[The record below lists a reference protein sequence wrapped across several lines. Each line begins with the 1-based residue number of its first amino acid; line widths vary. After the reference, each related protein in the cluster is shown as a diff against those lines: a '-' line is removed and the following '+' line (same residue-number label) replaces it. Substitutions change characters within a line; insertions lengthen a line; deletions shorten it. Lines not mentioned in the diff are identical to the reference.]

1 MPISKKVIFMGTPK
15 IAAVCLTAILE
26 HKDIEVVAVVCQPD
40 KPTGRHKEIVFSPV
54 KQLALDHNIK
64 VLQDAKVSNLYE
76 QIKALAPDLIFTCAF
91 GQFIPSNILELPTYK
106 CVNLHASLLPKL
118 RGGAPIQW
126 AIINQEKTTGFTLMY
141 MDKKM
146 DAGNMIKQYS
156 LNIDPQ
162 ETYASLY
169 DKLCV
174 LAGEVIAKDFN
185 ILFDKNLTSVK
196 QDVSKVTFG
205 YNITRDDEKIDW
217 NKSDVEIDALIRGLY
232 NVPIAYTTF
241 DDQIVKV
248 HKASITKAYK
258 EAQPGTILQLT
269 NQMMVVACGKGAI
282 NLEVIQLAGKKP
294 LLINQIVNGN
304 HPFKIGKR
312 FK

>member
-15 IAAVCLTAILE
+15 IAAVCLAAILE

-54 KQLALDHNIK
+54 KQLALERNIK

-76 QIKALAPDLIFTCAF
+76 QIKALTPDLIFTCAF
-91 GQFIPSNILELPTYK
+91 GQFIPSNILDIPPHK

-156 LNIDPQ
+156 LPIDPQ
-162 ETYASLY
+162 ETYSSLY

-174 LAGEVIAKDFN
+174 LAGEVISKDFMM
-185 ILFDKNLTSVK
+185 LFDKNLKSTQ
-196 QDVSKVTFG
+196 QDETKATFG
-205 YNITRDDEKIDW
+205 YNITRDDEKINW
-217 NKSDVEIDALIRGLY
+217 RKSNLEVDALIRGLY
-232 NVPIAYTTF
+232 NNPIAYTTYE
-241 DDQIVKV
+241 DQIIKI
-248 HKASITKAYK
+248 HKAVPVTSYANAAPGSI
-258 EAQPGTILQLT
+258 IQLT
-269 NQMMVVACGKGAI
+269 KQAMIVACGQNAMK
-282 NLEVIQLAGKKP
+282 LEIIQMAGKKP
-294 LLINQIVNGN
+294 LLISQIVNGN
-304 HPFKIGKR
+304 HPFKVGKL

>member
-15 IAAVCLTAILE
+15 IAAVCLAAILE

-91 GQFIPSNILELPTYK
+91 GQFIPLNILELPTYK

-185 ILFDKNLTSVK
+185 ILFDKNLTSAK
-196 QDVSKVTFG
+196 QDESKATFG

-304 HPFKIGKR
+304 HPFKIGKQ